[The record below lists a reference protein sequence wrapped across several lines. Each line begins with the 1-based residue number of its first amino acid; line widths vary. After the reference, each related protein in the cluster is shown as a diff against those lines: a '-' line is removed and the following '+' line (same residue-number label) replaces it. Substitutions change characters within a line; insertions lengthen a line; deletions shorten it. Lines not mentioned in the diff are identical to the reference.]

1 MAGMSVHV
9 RRVLVVDVMTNVLVD
24 DALLSLR
31 LLVVIETPV
40 LVDSELILERLL
52 DGALEAL
59 GL

>member
-1 MAGMSVHV
+1 MSVHV
-9 RRVLVVDVMTNVLVD
+9 RRVLVVEVMTNVLVD